1 MDVFKDIL
9 RNTIESIKLISE
21 DYLIQISDVIVTAI
35 EKEKKILVIG
45 IGECSA
51 DAQHIATELTS
62 ISKPN
67 HAPIR
72 ALSLTNVS
80 EITYSSTDY
89 DTSIIRFI
97 TTWGDSGDV
106 LIAISSQS
114 DIDYILEGVE
124 LAKSMGLNVIS
135 LSGNNSDLLE
145 LSDYPIEINS
155 FNQQT
160 IQNGYIIIAHFLI
173 TLIERG
179 LFNSD
184 RKSKYR
190 RDRNHV

>member
-9 RNTIESIKLISE
+9 RNTNDSVKLISE
-21 DYLIQISDVIVTAI
+21 DYLIQISDVIVTAV
-35 EKEKKILVIG
+35 EKGKKILVVG

-67 HAPIR
+67 HGPVR

-80 EITYSSTDY
+80 EITFSSTDY

-97 TTWGDSGDV
+97 TTWGDAGDV
-106 LIAISSQS
+106 LIALSSQNDS
-114 DIDYILEGVE
+114 DFISEGVE
-124 LAKSMGLNVIS
+124 LAKSMNMNVIS
-135 LSGNNSDLLE
+135 LSGSNSDLLE

-155 FNQQT
+155 SDQQI
-160 IQNGYIIIAHFLI
+160 IQNGYMIISHFIIVLI
-173 TLIERG
+173 GRG
-179 LFNSD
+179 LFNAD

-190 RDRNHV
+190 R